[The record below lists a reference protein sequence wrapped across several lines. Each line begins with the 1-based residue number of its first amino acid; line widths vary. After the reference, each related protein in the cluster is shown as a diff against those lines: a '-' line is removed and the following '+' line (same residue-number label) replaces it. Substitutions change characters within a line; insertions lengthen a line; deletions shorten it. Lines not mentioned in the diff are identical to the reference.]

1 MDSSLPETASSH
13 VEQFSYVQ
21 MLVRSM
27 NSKELQGEIRGCAQS
42 SGIGVVGFARMEGLQ
57 PLFHESIR
65 KMSDD
70 LTYGISLGFRLSD
83 AVVENLVDGPTVLY
97 KHQYKT
103 ANWILDQCAARVVRI
118 LESAGR
124 RALAIPASQTVDW
137 EEQVGHLT
145 HKAIAARSG
154 IGWIGKS
161 GLLVSKRHGGRLRFS
176 TVLTDLELP
185 AGGELPEDCG
195 QCSLCI
201 ESCPAGAI
209 TEDGYQKDSCLTKLK
224 SFAGR
229 PGVGVYICG
238 MCVKACPV
246 SG

>member
-1 MDSSLPETASSH
+1 
-13 VEQFSYVQ
+13 
-21 MLVRSM
+21 M
-27 NSKELQGEIRGCAQS
+27 NSEGIQNEIRECAQS

-57 PLFHESIR
+57 TVFHESIR
-65 KMSDD
+65 NISDD
-70 LTYGISLGFRLSD
+70 FMYGISLGFRLSD
-83 AVVENLVDGPTVLY
+83 TVVENLVDGPTLLY

-124 RALAIPASQTVDW
+124 RAMAIPASQTVDW
-137 EEQVGHLT
+137 EEQVGHLS
-145 HKAIAARSG
+145 HKAVAARSG
-154 IGWIGKS
+154 LGWIGRS
-161 GLLVSKRHGGRLRFS
+161 GLLVSGRHGGRLRFS
-176 TVLTDLELP
+176 TVLTDQKLP
-185 AGGELPEDCG
+185 AGDPVPEDCG
-195 QCSLCI
+195 QCRLCV
-201 ESCPAGAI
+201 EMCPAGAI
-209 TEDGYQKDSCLTKLK
+209 TDNGYLKDRCLAKLK